1 LSKPLKPKEAS
12 MSFHFHNQPFWGL
25 LVMSPERDNVVA
37 PVSHPLFRTRLIA
50 RWVRAAD
57 GRLERHWHRQ
67 PITFQ
72 PD

>member
-1 LSKPLKPKEAS
+1 

-25 LVMSPERDNVVA
+25 LVIA
-37 PVSHPLFRTRLIA
+37 PDHHHLAVEPVGEARFRPRLTA
-50 RWVRAAD
+50 RWQRGAD

-67 PITFQ
+67 PMTSQ